1 MYIPIRI
8 SGGMKMRNDSLLINK
23 KSWDEVAHRFFGRN
37 PLPEYGPLAPRE
49 EDLNLL
55 GDVAGLKVLDIG
67 CGSGHSLQYMD
78 SHDAAE
84 LWGVDLSKT
93 QIETAKE
100 LLKNSKA
107 PVHLFESP
115 MEENPG
121 LPLAYFDIAYSI
133 YALGWTTDLRQ
144 TLTNVHNY
152 LKPGGIFVFSWEHPL
167 HSRAILMGED
177 FHFNKSYHKEG
188 AYDHEAWHA
197 PAIMQQFKVST
208 YINTLIECGFE
219 IEKVVE
225 DVSLTEEDRERH
237 ANRWYS
243 YEKAKMMPT
252 TLIIKSRKKDR

>member
-1 MYIPIRI
+1 MSNVY
-8 SGGMKMRNDSLLINK
+8 SHGGMNMRNDSLVLNK
-23 KSWDEVAHRFFGRN
+23 KSWDEVAPRFFGRN

-49 EDLNLL
+49 EQLNLL
-55 GDVAGLKVLDIG
+55 GDVTGMKLLDIG

-78 SHDAAE
+78 SRGAAE

-100 LLKNSKA
+100 LLMDTKA
-107 PVHLFESP
+107 HVHLFESP
-115 MEENPG
+115 MEDNPG
-121 LPLAYFDIAYSI
+121 LPHAYFDIVYSI
-133 YALGWTTDLRQ
+133 YALGWTSDLHQ
-144 TLTNVHNY
+144 TLTNVHSY

-167 HSRAILMGED
+167 HSRASLEGEEI
-177 FHFNKSYHKEG
+177 HFNKSYHEEG

-197 PAIMQQFKVST
+197 PAIMQQYKVST
-208 YINTLIECGFE
+208 YINTLVECGFE

>member
-1 MYIPIRI
+1 
-8 SGGMKMRNDSLLINK
+8 MRNDSLLINK

-115 MEENPG
+115 MEENPD

>member
-1 MYIPIRI
+1 M
-8 SGGMKMRNDSLLINK
+8 GNESLVLNK
-23 KSWDEVAHRFFGRN
+23 KSWDEVAPRFFGRN

-49 EDLNLL
+49 DDLNLL
-55 GDVAGLKVLDIG
+55 GDVADMKVLDIG

-78 SHDAAE
+78 TRGAAE

-100 LLKNSKA
+100 LLKDSNA

-115 MEENPG
+115 MEDNPG
-121 LPLAYFDIAYSI
+121 LPLAYFDIVYSI

-144 TLTNVHNY
+144 TLTNVHRY

-167 HSRAILMGED
+167 HSRASLVGED
-177 FHFNKSYHKEG
+177 FHFKKSYHEEG

-197 PAIMQQFKVST
+197 PAIMQQYKVST
-208 YINTLIECGFE
+208 YINTLIECGFQ
-219 IEKVVE
+219 IEKVIE

-243 YEKAKMMPT
+243 FEKAKMMPT
-252 TLIIKSRKKDR
+252 TLIVKECKERITGYRYLNSI